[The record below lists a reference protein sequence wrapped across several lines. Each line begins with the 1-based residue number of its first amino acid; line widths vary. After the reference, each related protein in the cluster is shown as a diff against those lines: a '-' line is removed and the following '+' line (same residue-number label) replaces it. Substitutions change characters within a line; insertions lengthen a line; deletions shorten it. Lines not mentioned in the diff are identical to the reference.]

1 MAQTTIELRH
11 LLQTTN
17 PATGLPFE
25 LFDFE
30 YEFDDVLFAGQLEQA
45 VIDYYYF
52 SEIGQETPERFKH
65 VFKRT
70 WLQMIGY
77 YNRIHNIDLIEYD
90 PLITYKMTET
100 FAGLTT
106 AEQIAN
112 AKRDGTLVTN
122 SDATQATDA
131 TNQTIANNTTKTS
144 NYPQSAIGAGFE
156 DGASQSDGTTTTTSG
171 TDTTTAAD
179 TTETTDAL
187 DVTTVNDTKDDTYT
201 KTTEGFTGRGF
212 NSVGLVQQYM
222 ESVPR
227 LTGQVIDELKSCF
240 MLVY

>member
-11 LLQTTN
+11 LLQAID
-17 PATGLPFE
+17 PATGQPFQ

-30 YEFDDVLFAGQLEQA
+30 YSFDDILFAGQLEQA

-52 SEIGQETPERFKH
+52 HEIGQETPDRFKQ

-90 PLITYKMTET
+90 PLITYRMEET
-100 FAGLTT
+100 YTGEAVGK
-106 AEQIAN
+106 QIA
-112 AKRDGTLVTN
+112 KG
-122 SDATQATDA
+122 A
-131 TNQTIANNTTKTS
+131 TNADTYQTVDRDHDNHNSQTIKTS
-144 NYPQSAIGAGFE
+144 DYPQSVIGSGFQNGESQTDAADAGTE
-156 DGASQSDGTTTTTSG
+156 
-171 TDTTTAAD
+171 DTTIATSD
-179 TTETTDAL
+179 KQ
-187 DVTTVNDTKDDTYT
+187 TVDNSIDDTKSDTYS
-201 KTTEGFTGRGF
+201 KLTEGFTGRGF

-227 LTGQVIDELKSCF
+227 LTGQVINELKACF
-240 MLVY
+240 ILIY